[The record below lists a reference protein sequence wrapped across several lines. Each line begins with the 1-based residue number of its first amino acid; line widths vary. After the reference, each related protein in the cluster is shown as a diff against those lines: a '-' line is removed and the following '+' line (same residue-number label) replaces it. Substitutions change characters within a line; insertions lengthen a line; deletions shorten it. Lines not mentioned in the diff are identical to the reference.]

1 MCDYEFKVG
10 DKVRRVEPTD
20 YPRDGFGVLGGV
32 YTVLAVS
39 AAGIQVT
46 EDCPYAMTS
55 AFELV
60 EEAEPKGKPTF
71 YSNELYKVETPYD
84 VYYLDEAQFHTLLC
98 TLTRMVEK

>member
-46 EDCPYAMTS
+46 EDCPYAMAS
-55 AFELV
+55 AFEPV
-60 EEAEPKGKPTF
+60 EEVSTERAIL
-71 YSNELYKVETPYD
+71 SNEMYKVETMD
-84 VYYLDEAQFHTLLC
+84 CVYYLSEEQYHTLIC
-98 TLTRMVEK
+98 TLNRMVGE